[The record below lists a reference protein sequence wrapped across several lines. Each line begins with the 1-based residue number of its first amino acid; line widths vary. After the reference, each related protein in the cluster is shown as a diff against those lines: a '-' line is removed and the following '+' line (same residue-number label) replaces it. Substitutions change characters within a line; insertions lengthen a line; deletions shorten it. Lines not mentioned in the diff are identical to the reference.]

1 MNGFQ
6 RMTEQRRLILE
17 VLRSTDC
24 HPTADWVYEHVRA
37 KLPTISLGTIYRNLR
52 ALAAMGMALELDFGS
67 GQDRFDGNP
76 EPHYHFR
83 CQDCGRLFDLPLA
96 LRPNLDAEAAKRF
109 PGRILGHRLE
119 FYGQCADCQREQS
132 GDGRGEE

>member
-17 VLRSTDC
+17 VLQSTDC

-52 ALAAMGMALELDFGS
+52 ALAAMGMALELNFGS

-83 CQDCGRLFDLPLA
+83 CQDCGRVFDLLMPENSDLET
-96 LRPNLDAEAAKRF
+96 EAARVF
-109 PGRILGHRLE
+109 SGQIWGHRLE
-119 FYGQCADCQREQS
+119 FYGRCADCQHAVSDHNQ
-132 GDGRGEE
+132 